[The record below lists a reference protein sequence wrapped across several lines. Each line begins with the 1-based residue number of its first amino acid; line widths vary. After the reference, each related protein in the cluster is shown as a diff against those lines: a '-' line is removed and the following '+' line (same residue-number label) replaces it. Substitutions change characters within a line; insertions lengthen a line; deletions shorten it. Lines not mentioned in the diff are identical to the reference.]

1 MSPIHPPSPRIGISG
16 GPEIL
21 GEEVDRDVEMP
32 PLKSAH
38 AVFGTFCREPE
49 VGQTVIL
56 ATAPAVPLLFTR
68 ASSRHHRVRPI
79 AAIFIERYLCVIL
92 IFFFFLSPS

>member
-1 MSPIHPPSPRIGISG
+1 M
-16 GPEIL
+16 

-56 ATAPAVPLLFTR
+56 ATAPADPLLFTR
-68 ASSRHHRVRPI
+68 ASSRVRPI
-79 AAIFIERYLCVIL
+79 AAIFIERYLCIIL
-92 IFFFFLSPS
+92 TFFFSFTIVNI